1 MPKFSQRSKD
11 RLATCD
17 KRLQDIMNEAIKE
30 YDFSVLEGHR
40 SLERQYKLY
49 KEGKSQIDGR
59 RKMGKHNYSPSLAVD
74 IVPWPIDWNDIDRFK
89 ELAVIIKRIAKE
101 KGIKIVHGGDWKSF
115 KDYPHWQI

>member
-49 KEGKSQIDGR
+49 KEGRSQIDGR

-74 IVPWPIDWNDIDRFK
+74 IVPYPIDWNDIDRFK

-101 KGIKIVHGGDWKSF
+101 KSVKIVHGGDWKSF